1 MKTKLLAVLSLVLAG
16 SAALAQQTLA
26 TVEVRAQSEG
36 SVIIACDNPG
46 KPSLKEVERVLG
58 ISSQTANFRNKLM
71 EAAAEACKAGE
82 PRIQVMHDVDGKSL
96 KWKAM
101 R

>member
-1 MKTKLLAVLSLVLAG
+1 MKTKPLAALSLMLAV
-16 SAALAQQTLA
+16 SAALAQETLA
-26 TVEVRAQSEG
+26 SVEVRADSEG
-36 SVIIACDNPG
+36 SLVVACDKPS

-71 EAAAEACKAGE
+71 GAAAEACKAGE

-96 KWKAM
+96 KWKAV